1 MRGYARR
8 ATKRIVE
15 TCSATSCGM
24 FPARRKTFEA
34 QCARRQNPMHFKE
47 IEMNKDQTDGVLK
60 QAKGKVNE
68 AVGKVTNDPA
78 QEAKGDMQQAAGKV
92 QKGVGDA
99 REDLK
104 DSVKKN
110 P

>member
-1 MRGYARR
+1 
-8 ATKRIVE
+8 
-15 TCSATSCGM
+15 
-24 FPARRKTFEA
+24 
-34 QCARRQNPMHFKE
+34 
-47 IEMNKDQTDGVLK
+47 MNKDQTDGVLK

-68 AVGKVTNDPA
+68 VVGKATNDPA
-78 QEAKGDMQQAAGKV
+78 QEAKGDLQQAAGKV

>member
-1 MRGYARR
+1 
-8 ATKRIVE
+8 
-15 TCSATSCGM
+15 
-24 FPARRKTFEA
+24 
-34 QCARRQNPMHFKE
+34 
-47 IEMNKDQTDGVLK
+47 MNKDQTDGVLK

-68 AVGKVTNDPA
+68 VVGKATGDKA

-104 DSVKKN
+104 DELKKK

>member
-1 MRGYARR
+1 MRRRENASVRTHCAAYYAANHGR
-8 ATKRIVE
+8 T
-15 TCSATSCGM
+15 
-24 FPARRKTFEA
+24 
-34 QCARRQNPMHFKE
+34 
-47 IEMNKDQTDGVLK
+47 EMNKDQVEGVGK
-60 QAKGKVNE
+60 QVKGKINE
-68 AVGKVTNDPA
+68 GVGKMTGDKA
-78 QEAKGDMQQAAGKV
+78 QEAKGDLQQAAGKV